1 MEIWVRW
8 CKLFSDVI
16 EQTSGVQVRKYTTAA
31 TQYCSQST
39 YTVRA
44 SITITEQWLLTG
56 LLAPEYTH
64 IFT

>member
-1 MEIWVRW
+1 MEIWVRC

-16 EQTSGVQVRKYTTAA
+16 EQTSGVQVMKHATAA
-31 TQYCSQST
+31 TQYCSQPP

-44 SITITEQWLLTG
+44 SITIAEQWLLTG

-64 IFT
+64 IFM